1 MEGTVKE
8 RLDAFDR
15 AFKKLKANREKVPLE
30 ILRTKYAAPYEAT
43 VKAVLEGADWF
54 ADEYIRVLDFP
65 RHPADKAGNEW
76 LQRKIDAI
84 IKQGAKPGG
93 LVEQYW
99 AALIDRLDRDEYE
112 TLVWKRY
119 DRLLREAFDPYWQ
132 RHNRWTGKPGNRWI
146 YNDIFKKF
154 WHPPCEKYPSGGWIN
169 SDYTGWDGRFP
180 PNIGDDPEKEN
191 KA

>member
-84 IKQGAKPGG
+84 IKQEAKPGG

-132 RHNRWTGKPGNRWI
+132 RHCFRLASGWI
-146 YNDIFKKF
+146 YNDILRKF
-154 WHPPCEKYPSGGWIN
+154 WLPSESGKSGGWIN
-169 SDYTGWDGRFP
+169 SDYSGRDGRFP
-180 PNIGDDPEKEN
+180 PQMKEDN
-191 KA
+191 HGKL

>member
-65 RHPADKAGNEW
+65 RHPADKAANEW

-84 IKQGAKPGG
+84 IKQEAKPGG
-93 LVEQYW
+93 LVEQYR
-99 AALIDRLDRDEYE
+99 AALIDRLDMDEYHD
-112 TLVWKRY
+112 LVWRRY

-180 PNIGDDPEKEN
+180 PNIGEDTQCNE
-191 KA
+191 

>member
-1 MEGTVKE
+1 MIRLVASDIDGTLLQKGA
-8 RLDAFDR
+8 R
-15 AFKKLKANREKVPLE
+15 NISPE
-30 ILRTKYAAPYEAT
+30 IFQE
-43 VKAVLEGADWF
+43 
-54 ADEYIRVLDFP
+54 
-65 RHPADKAGNEW
+65 
-76 LQRKIDAI
+76 
-84 IKQGAKPGG
+84 
-93 LVEQYW
+93 
-99 AALIDRLDRDEYE
+99 IDRLDRDEYE

-154 WHPPCEKYPSGGWIN
+154 WHPPYEKFPSGGWIN

-191 KA
+191 

>member
-84 IKQGAKPGG
+84 IKQEAKPGG

-146 YNDIFKKF
+146 YNDIFKK
-154 WHPPCEKYPSGGWIN
+154 WWYSPERRGNGATCGYWIN
-169 SDYTGWDGRFP
+169 SDYTGSDMRYP
-180 PNIGDDPEKEN
+180 PGIGDDTG
-191 KA
+191 

>member
-84 IKQGAKPGG
+84 IKQEAKPGG
-93 LVEQYW
+93 LVEQYR

-119 DRLLREAFDPYWQ
+119 DRLLREAFDPYWR
-132 RHNRWTGKPGNRWI
+132 RHCKRLDSGWI
-146 YNDIFKKF
+146 YNRIFKKF
-154 WHPPCEKYPSGGWIN
+154 WWPKTEGYPDSGCWIN
-169 SDYTGWDGRFP
+169 NDYSGKDYRFP
-180 PNIGDDPEKEN
+180 PQLKEETQ
-191 KA
+191 

>member
-84 IKQGAKPGG
+84 IKQEAKPGG

-119 DRLLREAFDPYWQ
+119 YRLLREAFDPYWQ

-180 PNIGDDPEKEN
+180 PNIGEDTQCNE
-191 KA
+191 